1 MENSILYNTNS
12 IKFIKIL
19 FRIILAFFV
28 VVLVVVATVHV
39 DDSVYFDEGL
49 VYSKNPKI
57 KITAPTE
64 AIIESI
70 NVSEGQKVAK
80 GDTLLVLRNK
90 KISSNFNISNQ
101 QVSASKKKIV
111 ILEKLIFE
119 GKQKKVLYKNQIEIE
134 KKVYNNTR
142 ASIKKE
148 TENLKNKMAFS
159 KQNSML
165 VKSRYKADSILY
177 GKGVIS
183 RLAFEKQKQVFLN
196 DSKKTSEAQFK
207 YKNKFHEFDNLYQK
221 KKENINYI
229 EGKILEI
236 NKQIHEY
243 ELKIAELNS
252 TLNNTRFQLD
262 YIAEQKDRLIIL
274 APISGTIP
282 YLFNTKYNQKKI
294 QENTLLI
301 VVAPEKESYY
311 VKINLPEKSLIYV
324 KKGQQVNLKID
335 AYNYYKYGGI
345 RGTVNYVSPS
355 AIKGAFYCIV
365 DVRDNNP
372 NVKLKAEY
380 RLKGNII
387 VENLKIYKFFIKQLF
402 SKI

>member
-1 MENSILYNTNS
+1 M
-12 IKFIKIL
+12 

-64 AIIESI
+64 STIESI

-119 GKQKKVLYKNQIEIE
+119 GKQKKVLYKHQIEIE
-134 KKVYNNTR
+134 KKVYNNTQ

-148 TENLKNKMAFS
+148 VENLKNKMDFS
-159 KQNSML
+159 KQNLML

-177 GKGVIS
+177 DKGVIS

-196 DSKKTSEAQFK
+196 DFKKTSEAKFE

-236 NKQIHEY
+236 DKQIHEY

-282 YLFNTKYNQKKI
+282 YLFNTKYNQIKI

-345 RGTVNYVSPS
+345 RGIVNYVSPS

-372 NVKLKAEY
+372 NVKLKAQY

-402 SKI
+402 SRI